1 LEVWVPGAAKLEYR
15 EKSSHQREM
24 LSPFTTNRVSSDA
37 SAADHLRSQLLR
49 FGFKQQHVNAALVE
63 RKELI
68 RALDWLVLNV
78 PEHELPA
85 KFAAESSK
93 ASVHV
98 LVKGKQ
104 GPNGF
109 SNGFADRWDE
119 SMLWLQQ
126 YGYAADD
133 CMAALVDANGDES
146 LALYSLFK
154 TLIGD
159 QVLVSTKNGA
169 SQATQNIAE
178 MRAEEVVALQ
188 SIFEEEGTYLT
199 KDFMQFPITSEADV
213 DVPLN
218 MEVNNPLI
226 QCSYVSRFATHLVIH
241 VTVVVRILKSK
252 SGCKLSSM

>member
-1 LEVWVPGAAKLEYR
+1 
-15 EKSSHQREM
+15 M
-24 LSPFTTNRVSSDA
+24 
-37 SAADHLRSQLLR
+37 
-49 FGFKQQHVNAALVE
+49 
-63 RKELI
+63 
-68 RALDWLVLNV
+68 VLNV
-78 PEHELPA
+78 PQHKLLA

-104 GPNGF
+104 EPIGF
-109 SNGFADRWDE
+109 SNGFADGWDE
-119 SMLWLQQ
+119 SMLRLQY
-126 YGYAADD
+126 YGYAVAD

-159 QVLVSTKNGA
+159 QALVSTKNGA
-169 SQATQNIAE
+169 SQATKNIAE
-178 MRAEEVVALQ
+178 MRAEEVVALL

-213 DVPLN
+213 VVPLN

-226 QCSYVSRFATHLVIH
+226 QCSCVSRFATHLVIH
-241 VTVVVRILKSK
+241 VKVVVLILKSK
-252 SGCKLSSM
+252 SECKLSVM